1 MSLLCGLPFAAYLW
15 GACAAPAPLAVGYVE
30 GDYVMLAPIEV
41 AQVTQVAVHR
51 GQTVEAGAQVVR
63 LEDTDARI
71 AVSQAERQ
79 WGRDPRRN
87 IRKHLDEA
95 GEQSVIAQ
103 FLNGAFAQWVERYT
117 GCRWLPVRPEELDSV
132 HSNSDYA
139 QLLYSHLQGRTAEA
153 AS

>member
-1 MSLLCGLPFAAYLW
+1 MSDKTKTRTHQNGSAEP
-15 GACAAPAPLAVGYVE
+15 
-30 GDYVMLAPIEV
+30 
-41 AQVTQVAVHR
+41 
-51 GQTVEAGAQVVR
+51 AGANATGHDASNPVGSER
-63 LEDTDARI
+63 LQI

>member
-1 MSLLCGLPFAAYLW
+1 MADKPKAKTKQNGAETGGDDAARHD
-15 GACAAPAPLAVGYVE
+15 ASNPVDSE
-30 GDYVMLAPIEV
+30 
-41 AQVTQVAVHR
+41 
-51 GQTVEAGAQVVR
+51 R
-63 LEDTDARI
+63 LQI

-87 IRKHLDEA
+87 IRKHLDQA

-117 GCRWLPVRPEELDSV
+117 GCRWLPLRPEELAAV

-139 QLLYSHLQGRTAEA
+139 QLLYSHLQGKVAGDG
-153 AS
+153 S

>member
-1 MSLLCGLPFAAYLW
+1 MTDESKTKAQQNGAAKAE
-15 GACAAPAPLAVGYVE
+15 GEQAAHHDASNPVDSE
-30 GDYVMLAPIEV
+30 
-41 AQVTQVAVHR
+41 
-51 GQTVEAGAQVVR
+51 R
-63 LEDTDARI
+63 LQI

-139 QLLYSHLQGRTAEA
+139 QLLYSHLQGKTAEV

>member
-1 MSLLCGLPFAAYLW
+1 MSDQTKITDDQQAA
-15 GACAAPAPLAVGYVE
+15 AASKGERAAKHDASNPVDSE
-30 GDYVMLAPIEV
+30 
-41 AQVTQVAVHR
+41 
-51 GQTVEAGAQVVR
+51 R
-63 LEDTDARI
+63 LQI

-117 GCRWLPVRPEELDSV
+117 GCRWQPMRAEELAAV

-139 QLLYSHLQGRTAEA
+139 QLLYSHLAGKA
-153 AS
+153 AGARS